1 MAGKDIG
8 GLLFVVV
15 FMFILVF
22 QMSVVVQQLYRVWC
36 GTDQWGRLAGEYPT
50 IPEHGPT
57 IRCWIS
63 LRFPPF
69 RQDLRQGGEFW
80 DGGLTVTP
88 RGLQVSA
95 GFVDFLRPTLGIP
108 WIDVTVIGRRG
119 HYEYDG
125 GGVLLCFAK
134 VPTVRMRIS
143 GKAMDAL
150 LKAGAPWS
158 IAPDGAIVAKGH

>member
-1 MAGKDIG
+1 MKGNDV
-8 GLLFVVV
+8 GLLLVVV
-15 FMFILVF
+15 
-22 QMSVVVQQLYRVWC
+22 VVMCALALPIYEMYRVFF
-36 GTDQWGRLAGEYPT
+36 GFDQWGMLSREYPT
-50 IPEHGPT
+50 IREHGAT
-57 IRCWIS
+57 VRCWIS

-69 RQDLRQGGEFW
+69 RQSLSKSGEFW

-95 GFVDFLRPTLGIP
+95 GFADFLRPTLLIP
-108 WIDVTVIGRRG
+108 WIDVAVIGRRG

-125 GGVLLCFAK
+125 GGVFLCFVK

-150 LKAGAPWS
+150 LKAGSPWS
-158 IAPDGAIVAKGH
+158 IAPDGAIVAKDS